1 MSMNFLD
8 ETDDWPEYQTIR
20 EEIHRLEME
29 YNELNR
35 ELQAIQSISLSDVSA
50 EEMAQKVESMKTKLK
65 EVQRKLDASLSL
77 YR

>member
-8 ETDDWPEYQTIR
+8 ETDDWPV
-20 EEIHRLEME
+20 
-29 YNELNR
+29 
-35 ELQAIQSISLSDVSA
+35 QAIQSISLSDVSA

>member
-20 EEIHRLEME
+20 DEIQRLEEE
-29 YNELNR
+29 YLLLSR
-35 ELQAIQSISLSDVSA
+35 ELEAATSGRPSDAAVNDRQAKVSDLRA
-50 EEMAQKVESMKTKLK
+50 RLLT
-65 EVQRKLDASLSL
+65 VQRKLDASLSL

>member
-20 EEIHRLEME
+20 EEIHRLESE
-29 YNELNR
+29 YGELSR